1 MSNATFIIGSTGGQI
16 NFSKVTTP
24 DTPPS
29 GYVGLYAIGNT
40 ILTIDSNGNEIPF
53 AAGATGAA
61 GSSGTS
67 GVNGANGSSG
77 TSGSVGATGS
87 SGTSGVNGANGSS
100 GTSGSVGPA
109 GSSGTSGVNGSVG
122 ATGPAGLGLTTKN
135 IGVTGGQFVYD
146 DPNDI
151 VYFDWTFTQP
161 FNTTNYSID
170 FQFQSLSIAGN
181 DSWYD
186 LSVSGV
192 NNITITNKTT
202 NGVRIQFEG
211 INSPGPVTSDLVGYI
226 QAIATGETSVPG
238 QDGSS
243 GSSGTSGAVGA
254 AGSSGTSG
262 VNGSSGTSGVNGSS
276 GTSGDVGAAGSSGT
290 SGVDGSNGTSGVNGA
305 TGAAGSAG
313 TSGTSFSSPYSGNLN
328 GTAGQSW
335 MSAFGS
341 TTAID
346 WNNGNVQTHTLTTS
360 TTFTFANPQNGAT
373 YIVLVRQAAAG
384 NYTVTW
390 PTVSWSGATTPT
402 MTATANRYDVYTF
415 IYANNQYY
423 GSAVQ
428 NFT

>member
-24 DTPPS
+24 DTPPA
-29 GYVGLYAIGNT
+29 GYVGLYAIDNT
-40 ILTIDSNGNEIPF
+40 ILTIDSNGNQIPF

-67 GVNGANGSSG
+67 GVNGSSG

-87 SGTSGVNGANGSS
+87 SGTSGVNG
-100 GTSGSVGPA
+100 
-109 GSSGTSGVNGSVG
+109 
-122 ATGPAGLGLTTKN
+122 
-135 IGVTGGQFVYD
+135 
-146 DPNDI
+146 
-151 VYFDWTFTQP
+151 
-161 FNTTNYSID
+161 
-170 FQFQSLSIAGN
+170 
-181 DSWYD
+181 
-186 LSVSGV
+186 
-192 NNITITNKTT
+192 
-202 NGVRIQFEG
+202 
-211 INSPGPVTSDLVGYI
+211 
-226 QAIATGETSVPG
+226 
-238 QDGSS
+238 
-243 GSSGTSGAVGA
+243 SSGTSGAVGA
-254 AGSSGTSG
+254 TGSSGTSG
-262 VNGSSGTSGVNGSS
+262 IDGSVGATGSSGTSGVNGSS

-290 SGVDGSNGTSGVNGA
+290 SGVNGSSGTSGDVGAAGSSGTSGVNGSNGTSGVN
-305 TGAAGSAG
+305 GAAGSAG

-341 TTAID
+341 TTSID
-346 WNNGNVQTHTLTTS
+346 WNNGNVQTHTLTAS

-390 PTVSWSGATTPT
+390 PTVSWSGANTPI
-402 MTATANRYDVYTF
+402 MTATGNRYDVYTF